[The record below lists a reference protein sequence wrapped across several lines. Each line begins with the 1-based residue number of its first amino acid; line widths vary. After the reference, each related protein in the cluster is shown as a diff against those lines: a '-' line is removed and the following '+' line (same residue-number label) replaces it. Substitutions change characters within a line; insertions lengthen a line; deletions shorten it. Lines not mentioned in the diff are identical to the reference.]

1 MIILFYGEYIHC
13 QCERGVIQTKIV
25 SICFTKGYVHV
36 YRIAYFPFHSV
47 FRSVPLSVP
56 RFIEIFTL
64 RKHYLHR
71 IHLRF
76 YRGDNVKTPM
86 LSSHSGNIYMI
97 IVTLAEKNSVVRGE
111 AEVYNGFQVV
121 TFSNICHLCAGNNY
135 Y

>member
-1 MIILFYGEYIHC
+1 MHDMNKNLKLGNDNILVIKHTLFRISFTLENDNIIYGEYIHC

-64 RKHYLHR
+64 RKHYLHQ

-97 IVTLAEKNSVVRGE
+97 IVTLRK
-111 AEVYNGFQVV
+111 
-121 TFSNICHLCAGNNY
+121 IL
-135 Y
+135 